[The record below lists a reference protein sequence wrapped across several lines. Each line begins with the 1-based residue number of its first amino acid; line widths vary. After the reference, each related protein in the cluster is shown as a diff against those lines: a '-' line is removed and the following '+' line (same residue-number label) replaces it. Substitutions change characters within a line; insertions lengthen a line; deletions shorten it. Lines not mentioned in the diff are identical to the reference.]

1 MSIINGLKV
10 HFCQK
15 SRVYLN
21 KSTYLCS
28 RSEQSDKENV
38 NHKAQGNKQYF
49 SVICMVQAMTT
60 STLIYYYII

>member
-10 HFCQK
+10 HFCHK

-28 RSEQSDKENV
+28 RNEQSDKENV
-38 NHKAQGNKQYF
+38 NRKAQ
-49 SVICMVQAMTT
+49 
-60 STLIYYYII
+60 